1 MKKIIIIINIA
12 YILFLLNSLTNFLV
26 SFAVIPEKYPNDI
39 YNNAEVKKLAAA
51 EKKAGFNLSR
61 SIFDPVL
68 LMLIVS
74 GLTVTVINIIALNR
88 ISVSTVNKS
97 DVS

>member
-1 MKKIIIIINIA
+1 MKKIIIIINIV
-12 YILFLLNSLTNFLV
+12 YIFFLFNSLTNFFV
-26 SFAVIPEKYPNDI
+26 SIAVIPEKYPNDI
-39 YNNAEVKKLAAA
+39 YNNSEVKKLAAA
-51 EKKAGFNLSR
+51 EKEAGYNLSR

-74 GLTVTVINIIALNR
+74 GLTVTVVNIIALNR

-97 DVS
+97 DVA